1 MNKFIKNWRT
11 TASGLA
17 SIFAGI
23 VLFTQ
28 GDKTVALT
36 TILAGIGS
44 IFAKDAHS
52 QD

>member
-1 MNKFIKNWRT
+1 MKKIIKNWRT
-11 TASGLA
+11 TASGFA

-28 GDKTVALT
+28 GEQTVALT
-36 TILAGIGS
+36 TIIAGISS
-44 IFAKDAHS
+44 ILAKDAH